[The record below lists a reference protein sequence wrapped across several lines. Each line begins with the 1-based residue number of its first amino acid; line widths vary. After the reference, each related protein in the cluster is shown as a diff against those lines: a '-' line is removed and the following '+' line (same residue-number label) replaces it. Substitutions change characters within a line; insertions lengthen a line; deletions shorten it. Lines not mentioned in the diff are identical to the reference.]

1 MGKKGFGKAVA
12 LAVIA
17 GAAAA
22 GISYF
27 RKYQS
32 FNKELDEDFHD
43 YEDDEDDAPL
53 PDSTMT
59 RNYVSLH
66 ADKDEFLIAASDMLD
81 AAKDVA
87 GAAKNVLKDAAAIM
101 ADTTREAVNAA
112 GDTASAAKNSFNARK
127 SGKNDMEDIFEDD
140 ETDDFKPKR
149 EAYSDVTA
157 GLGDDEEHTKP
168 AEAADESC
176 PVRDEEA
183 AAAEPTEEPEGNAA
197 ETAST
202 VITEDP
208 EE

>member
-1 MGKKGFGKAVA
+1 MGKKGFGKFVA
-12 LAVIA
+12 LAAIA

-27 RKYQS
+27 KKYRS
-32 FNKELDEDFHD
+32 FNKELDEDFRD
-43 YEDDEDDAPL
+43 YEDEEDAPL

-81 AAKDVA
+81 AAKDAA

-112 GDTASAAKNSFNARK
+112 GDTASAAKTSFAGARK
-127 SGKNDMEDIFEDD
+127 SGKDDLEDIFEDD
-140 ETDDFKPKR
+140 EFDELKPTVQ

-157 GLGDDEEHTKP
+157 GPGDNEETA
-168 AEAADESC
+168 AEAVSDAGSTIITEES
-176 PVRDEEA
+176 EEA
-183 AAAEPTEEPEGNAA
+183 
-197 ETAST
+197 
-202 VITEDP
+202 
-208 EE
+208 